1 MATRGTRLWPL
12 LNTEAAALPAA
23 ESLVLDAM
31 RGWAA
36 SREPMPAA
44 ALIMAAAG
52 AEALAVPLDA
62 VLRFAGITP
71 ACPLCPRVARDEAA
85 LLAAIALAQH
95 GERSCA
101 LAMLGQVASPVAA
114 YRAMG
119 AVLGLAGGLA
129 RCGLAM
135 AHPFRRD

>member
-1 MATRGTRLWPL
+1 MATRGLPRWPL
-12 LNTEAAALPAA
+12 LNAEAAALPPA

-36 SREPMPAA
+36 SSEPLPSA
-44 ALIMAAAG
+44 ALILAAEG

-62 VLRFAGITP
+62 LLRAAGAAM
-71 ACPLCPRVARDEAA
+71 ACPLCPRVTRDEAA
-85 LLAAIALAQH
+85 LLAAVALAQH

-101 LAMLGQVASPVAA
+101 LAMLGQVAAPIAA

-129 RCGLAM
+129 RAGLAL
-135 AHPFRRD
+135 AHPFRA

>member
-1 MATRGTRLWPL
+1 MATRGIPLWPL
-12 LNTEAAALPAA
+12 MNAEAAALPAA

-36 SREPMPAA
+36 SREALPRA
-44 ALIMAAAG
+44 ALILAAGG

-62 VLRFAGITP
+62 MLRFARAEL

-85 LLAAIALAQH
+85 LLAAIALTQH

-101 LAMLGQVASPVAA
+101 LAMLGQVASPIAA

-129 RCGLAM
+129 RCGLTM
-135 AHPFRRD
+135 AHPLRRG